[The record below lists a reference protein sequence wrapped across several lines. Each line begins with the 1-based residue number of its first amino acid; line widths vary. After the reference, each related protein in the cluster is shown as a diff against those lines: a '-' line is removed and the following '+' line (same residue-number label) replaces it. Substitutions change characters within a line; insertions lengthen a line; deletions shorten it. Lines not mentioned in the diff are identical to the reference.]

1 MFEGCD
7 CSAFERRD
15 GYISCE
21 SLMVGEI
28 SSLQGKIVPRDL
40 FDMDKWEYA
49 VITAEEI
56 ALKRLSD
63 EANRQVLV
71 VGGSLLLC
79 ASLVIAAVCLAF
91 GNVFAATI
99 SFGVGMLSG
108 VVSIVANR
116 TEAKKNKIQ
125 EIDDNRLARLRNKVG
140 VLERKIAVTMD
151 ESKEDLIAAK
161 DFFKTKHEIYL
172 ARKIKRCSSLF

>member
-7 CSAFERRD
+7 CSAIERRE
-15 GYISCE
+15 GCIPCE

-28 SSLQGKIVPRDL
+28 SSLQGKRLPRDL
-40 FDMDKWEYA
+40 FDMDQREYA

-63 EANRQVLV
+63 EANRQVLCV
-71 VGGSLLLC
+71 ASSLILC
-79 ASLVIAAVCLAF
+79 VSLVIGAVCEIL
-91 GNVFAATI
+91 GNRGAAII
-99 SFGVGMLSG
+99 SFGVGVLSG

-125 EIDDNRLARLRNKVG
+125 DIDDNRLARLQNKVG
-140 VLERKIAVTMD
+140 ALERKIAVTID

-172 ARKIKRCSSLF
+172 ARKINR

>member
-15 GYISCE
+15 GCISCE

-28 SSLQGKIVPRDL
+28 SSLQGKRLPRDL
-40 FDMDKWEYA
+40 FDMDQREYA
-49 VITAEEI
+49 VIKAEEFV
-56 ALKRLSD
+56 LKRLSD
-63 EANRQVLV
+63 EEDRQVLV

-91 GNVFAATI
+91 RNVFAATI
-99 SFGVGMLSG
+99 SFGVGTLSG
-108 VVSIVANR
+108 VVSMVAKP
-116 TEAKKNKIQ
+116 TAAKKNKIQ
-125 EIDDNRLARLRNKVG
+125 DIDDNRLARLQNKVG
-140 VLERKIAVTMD
+140 VLERKIAVTND

-161 DFFKTKHEIYL
+161 DFFKTKLKIYL
-172 ARKIKRCSSLF
+172 ARKQTVSSSLF